1 MLSVLTIEMGC
12 LRLTNMYKQIH
23 MPTYSVSIKG
33 QGLENRSFTT
43 VGAKL
48 TESRSLRAFTKG
60 QFDSLKKRKLVL
72 PVTLYQ
78 L

>member
-1 MLSVLTIEMGC
+1 MLSDLTIKMGC
-12 LRLTNMYKQIH
+12 LRLTNMNK
-23 MPTYSVSIKG
+23 
-33 QGLENRSFTT
+33 RSNIY
-43 VGAKL
+43 GNAHIAIKL
-48 TESRSLRAFTKG
+48 TESRSLRAFTKV